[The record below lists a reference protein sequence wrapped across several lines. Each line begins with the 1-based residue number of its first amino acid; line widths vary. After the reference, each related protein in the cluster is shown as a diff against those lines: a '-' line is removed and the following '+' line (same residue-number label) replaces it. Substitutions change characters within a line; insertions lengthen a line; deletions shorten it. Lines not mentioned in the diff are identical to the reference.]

1 MERAMVTGD
10 FWKCQHQIECKEAH
24 MRKAKLEEEQLHGIL
39 NRRDTCS
46 TTNMCERERISRVML
61 KNTRNLGSILHG
73 ACTFGRRETSEIE
86 AEYRRHIACCLLDE
100 VGPTERHS
108 ERKRDELNVR

>member
-1 MERAMVTGD
+1 MTN
-10 FWKCQHQIECKEAH
+10 
-24 MRKAKLEEEQLHGIL
+24 IL
-39 NRRDTCS
+39 
-46 TTNMCERERISRVML
+46 VLAVLVAWLL

-86 AEYRRHIACCLLDE
+86 AEYCRHIACCLLDE

-108 ERKRDELNVR
+108 ERKRDELNVRQRDASEDRRVGDTTHGV